1 MRALNSHAM
10 SIATALEELE
20 SSPELLDHVEHL
32 NRVVEEEQRRREEFI
47 NRLDEDTKAEFIN
60 GQVVVHSPAR
70 LAHIRATGN
79 ITFLLTAYCR
89 TRALGEVTTEK
100 ALIHCRRNDYEP
112 DVCFFSQAKC
122 EGWKGDK
129 LLFPPPDLVVEVLS
143 PSTERNDRT
152 VKLRDYARHEVA
164 EYWIVD
170 ADARTVEQH
179 TRPGKAGYET
189 VARLD
194 GGDPLVSVIVPGF
207 TVPVAAF
214 FDAQENQRT
223 LRELLEQL

>member
-1 MRALNSHAM
+1 M

-32 NRVVEEEQRRREEFI
+32 NRVVEEERRRREQFI
-47 NRLDEDTKAEFIN
+47 NDLDEDTKAEFIN
-60 GQVVVHSPAR
+60 GQVVVHSPVR
-70 LAHIRATGN
+70 LAQIRATGN
-79 ITFLLTAYCR
+79 ITVLLKVHCQAH
-89 TRALGEVTTEK
+89 ALGEVTTEK
-100 ALIHCRRNDYEP
+100 ALIRCRRNDYEP

-122 EGWKGDK
+122 EGWRDDK

-179 TRPGKAGYET
+179 TRPSRAGYET
-189 VARLD
+189 VALLD
-194 GGDPLVSVIVPGF
+194 GSDPLTSVAIPGFIVP
-207 TVPVAAF
+207 VVAF
-214 FDAQENQRT
+214 FDAQENQQAFRG
-223 LRELLEQL
+223 LLGQF

>member
-1 MRALNSHAM
+1 M

-32 NRVVEEEQRRREEFI
+32 QRVVEEERRRREEFI
-47 NRLDEDTKAEFIN
+47 NGLDEDIKAEFIN

-70 LAHIRATGN
+70 LAHTRTTMN
-79 ITFLLTAYCR
+79 ITFLLAAHCR

-100 ALIHCRRNDYEP
+100 TLVQCRRNDYEP

-122 EGWKGDK
+122 EGWKDDK
-129 LLFPPPDLVVEVLS
+129 LIFPPPDLVVEVLS
-143 PSTERNDRT
+143 PSTARNDRT
-152 VKLRDYARHEVA
+152 IKRQDYARHEVA

-179 TRPGKAGYET
+179 TQPGKGGYET
-189 VARLD
+189 VALLD
-194 GGDPLVSVIVPGF
+194 GGDSLTSVAVSGF

-214 FDAQENQRT
+214 FDAQENQRA
-223 LRELLEQL
+223 LRELLGQSER